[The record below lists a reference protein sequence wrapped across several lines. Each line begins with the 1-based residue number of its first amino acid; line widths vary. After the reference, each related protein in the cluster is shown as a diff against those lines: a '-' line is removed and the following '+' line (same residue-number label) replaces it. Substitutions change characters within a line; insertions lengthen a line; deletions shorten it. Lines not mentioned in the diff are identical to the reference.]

1 MPCSIAAAT
10 PHRNN
15 CYHFTHPHS
24 SRRVLSQAR
33 RRSPRHVHHRCR
45 LALTRGGLLRRNNA
59 VYSAAFAAGTP
70 LVIVFGGGYGRPID
84 ASVAAH
90 ADVFR
95 SAALR
100 VAAL

>member
-1 MPCSIAAAT
+1 MAPAALMVTMACV
-10 PHRNN
+10 P
-15 CYHFTHPHS
+15 
-24 SRRVLSQAR
+24 
-33 RRSPRHVHHRCR
+33 PRR
-45 LALTRGGLLRRNNA
+45 LALTRQGLLRRNNA
-59 VYSAAFAAGTP
+59 VYSAAFAAKTP
-70 LVIVFGGGYGRPID
+70 LVIVFGGGYSRPID